1 MKTPVAEIQ
10 QRQYHS
16 IVEVDQLSEVLLDL
30 LLGAGQ
36 GQTFDALSAEPDQ
49 PLMLSNVL
57 TPLGQLSHPL

>member
-1 MKTPVAEIQ
+1 MNSLAAEIQ
-10 QRQYHS
+10 WRQNHS

-36 GQTFDALSAEPDQ
+36 GQTFDALSPEPDQ